1 MGLIDCPRAVIQIAA
16 GRARNSPAFLTARK
30 TKAVSTD
37 HQGAAVDIIIR
48 EKVVKRVRKGRP
60 LLTFNI
66 MGRQATSPDRQD
78 IRRRSRALP
87 CYANQGQTLCQ
98 TLQKCQKRTS
108 RSLFSNQNKTSNL

>member
-16 GRARNSPAFLTARK
+16 GRARKTPAFLTPRK

-48 EKVVKRVRKGRP
+48 EKVVKRVRKGRT

-66 MGRQATSPDRQD
+66 MGRQATSPNRQD

-87 CYANQGQTLCQ
+87 CYASQG
-98 TLQKCQKRTS
+98 
-108 RSLFSNQNKTSNL
+108 

>member
-1 MGLIDCPRAVIQIAA
+1 MRLIDCPRAVIQIAA
-16 GRARNSPAFLTARK
+16 GRARNSPAFLTPRK

-48 EKVVKRVRKGRP
+48 EKVVKRVRKGRT

-66 MGRQATSPDRQD
+66 MGRQATSPDKTSEGEAGHCHATQIKGRQ
-78 IRRRSRALP
+78 STMSNTAEMS
-87 CYANQGQTLCQ
+87 
-98 TLQKCQKRTS
+98 KRTS